1 MSRVAIFVSVTML
14 IIMFQTDGMAEAKNT
29 ADNQRTVQ
37 GNAQVRCGNSSSGN
51 TSGTSGRVPCGSP
64 GCARRNDMPRPYP
77 IPDKKRT
84 KVRTVRKRGRRG
96 RKSVGGCAEKCRQD
110 EKSPAQE
117 SETEILTR
125 KIGSGP
131 ILEHYIKRMGVVPII
146 DRMVPAHPGRKI
158 SHGEMVAGLMVYLLN
173 GGRALYRMEKW
184 AGETAIPGHVF
195 PQYEPGDWTDDRI
208 DDTLD
213 EIFRSGP
220 EHVQGAVSANMV
232 REFDLRLDQIHY
244 DTTSVSMWGTYDPAA
259 GQPAVVITFGYS
271 KDHRPDLRQIVV
283 GTAVTGDGGVP
294 LISGTH
300 DGNTSDSV
308 LPVSYWERLRQTA
321 GTSSFCFIGDS
332 KIASEETLAEICG
345 QDGQFLAPL
354 PMTEPE
360 QKRLI
365 AKLGENELKFVP
377 ADPKNAEKPKPVYE
391 KRTDRPGNRRRKEGK
406 PEKPDR
412 YEVCEETRLI
422 TDTRGRE
429 HTLRKLVIRSGR
441 LARLHAGT
449 RERRL
454 RKAEAEFRRLRG
466 KLNKRKLTTREAVES
481 AVSGILS
488 GCRVRGL
495 IKADI
500 TEHTEILRKQTGR
513 GRPGPNT
520 RYTEERK
527 VIFDI
532 SVRRQQPKIEEK
544 ALLDGIFL
552 MVANHDSGQWSSSD
566 LLALYKRQYKVERA
580 FRTLKSPLAV
590 SPVLLEKPD
599 RICAMMFV
607 MTLALQL
614 YTLIQRE
621 AARELL
627 RRNSPLE
634 GLMPNRIRTWR
645 PQTDELLAAFDN
657 INLVEIVHNGISS
670 SHITDLNPVQTEI
683 LLLLGVPVAKYSP
696 GAYTHKS
703 GET

>member
-1 MSRVAIFVSVTML
+1 MSRLSIFIFAVIL
-14 IIMFQTDGMAEAKNT
+14 IIMFQTGGMAEAKST
-29 ADNQRTVQ
+29 ADNQGAVR

-84 KVRTVRKRGRRG
+84 KVKAVRRRGRRG
-96 RKSVGGCAEKCRQD
+96 RKAGGKCAEKCRRDGKPSD
-110 EKSPAQE
+110 EE

-125 KIGSGP
+125 RIGSGP
-131 ILEHYIKRMGVVPII
+131 ILQHYVKRMGVVPII
-146 DRMVPAHPGRKI
+146 DRMIPSHPDRKI
-158 SHGEMVAGLMVYLLN
+158 SHGEMVAGLMIYLLN

-184 AGETAIPGHVF
+184 AGNTAVLGHIF
-195 PQYEPGDWTDDRI
+195 PQYRPRDWTDDRI
-208 DDTLD
+208 DDTPD
-213 EIFRSGP
+213 RIFKSGP
-220 EHVQGAVSANMV
+220 EHVRGAVSANIV
-232 REFDLRLDQIHY
+232 TGFDLGLDQIHY
-244 DTTSVSMWGTYDPAA
+244 DTTSVSMWGTYDSAA

-271 KDHRPDLRQIVV
+271 KDHRPDLRQVVV

-308 LPVSYWERLRQTA
+308 LPISYWERLRQMA
-321 GTSSFCFIGDS
+321 GRSSFCFIGDS

-345 QDGQFLAPL
+345 QDGLFLAPL

-360 QKRLI
+360 RKRLI
-365 AKLGENELKFVP
+365 AKLEDDRLKFVP
-377 ADPKNAEKPKPVYE
+377 ADPKNAESPKPVYE
-391 KRTDRPGNRRRKEGK
+391 KRTDRPGNRRGKEK
-406 PEKPDR
+406 KPDC
-412 YEVCEETRLI
+412 YEICEETRLI
-422 TDTRGRE
+422 TDSRGRE
-429 HTLRKLVIRSGR
+429 HTLRKLVIRGGR

-454 RKAEAEFRRLRG
+454 RKAEAELRRLRG
-466 KLNKRKLTTREAVES
+466 RLNKYKLTTREAVES

-488 GCRVRGL
+488 GCGVRGL
-495 IKADI
+495 INADI

-532 SVRRQQPKIEEK
+532 SVHRQQAKIKEK
-544 ALLDGIFL
+544 TLLDGIFL
-552 MVANHDSGQWSSSD
+552 MVSNHDSEQWPASD
-566 LLALYKRQYKVERA
+566 LLALHKRQYKVGRA

-614 YTLIQRE
+614 YTLVQRE
-621 AARELL
+621 VAQKLL
-627 RRNSPLE
+627 RRDSPLE

-657 INLVEIVHNGISS
+657 ISLVEIVHNGTSS
-670 SHITDLNPVQTEI
+670 SHITSLNPVQSEI
-683 LLLLGVPVAKYSP
+683 LLLLGVPVTKYSP